1 MMPHPELRSYWPLK
15 HSSGRRRR
23 FLQGFSPWKATHA
36 PGGDATLKLSGLG
49 GLRKKKEYMKL
60 GKMVGR

>member
-36 PGGDATLKLSGLG
+36 PVDDATLKFIGAALSGLG
-49 GLRKKKEYMKL
+49 GLRKKKST
-60 GKMVGR
+60 